1 MTTTV
6 PVTEEPK
13 VEEPKL
19 EPVEQKPEINYR
31 EEIQVRGEQLVAKV
45 KELLHEGNVRHVYI
59 KQDGHI
65 VMEFPLTVG
74 LVGVLAIPTLAAIGA
89 ISALIANCS
98 IEVVRVEMPEKT
110 PVEAPVAE

>member
-1 MTTTV
+1 MTQTV
-6 PVTEEPK
+6 PSTEEPK
-13 VEEPKL
+13 VEK
-19 EPVEQKPEINYR
+19 VEQKPEKNYR

-65 VMEFPLTVG
+65 IMEFPLTVG
-74 LVGVLAIPTLAAIGA
+74 LVGVLAIPTLAASGA

-98 IEVVRVEMPEKT
+98 IEIVRIEIPEKA
-110 PVEAPVAE
+110 PVEIPVTE

>member
-1 MTTTV
+1 MTQKV

-13 VEEPKL
+13 VEEPKV
-19 EPVEQKPEINYR
+19 EPVEKKPEINYR
-31 EEIQVRGEQLVAKV
+31 EEIQVRGEQLVEKV

-59 KQDGHI
+59 KQDGHV

-74 LVGVLAIPTLAAIGA
+74 LVGVLAVPTLAAIGA

-98 IEVVRVEMPEKT
+98 IEIVRVEMPEKA
-110 PVEAPVAE
+110 PVEAPVTE

>member
-1 MTTTV
+1 MTQTV
-6 PVTEEPK
+6 PVTEEPE
-13 VEEPKL
+13 V
-19 EPVEQKPEINYR
+19 EPVEQKPEKDYR

-65 VMEFPLTVG
+65 IMEFPLTVG

-98 IEVVRVEMPEKT
+98 IEVVRVKMPEKA
-110 PVEAPVAE
+110 PVEIPVTE

>member
-1 MTTTV
+1 MKQTV

-13 VEEPKL
+13 VE
-19 EPVEQKPEINYR
+19 QKPEIKYR
-31 EEIQVRGEQLVAKV
+31 EEIQVRGEHLVAKV

-65 VMEFPLTVG
+65 IMEFPLTVG

-98 IEVVRVEMPEKT
+98 IEVVRVGMPEKA
-110 PVEAPVAE
+110 PVEVPVKE

>member
-1 MTTTV
+1 MTQTV

-13 VEEPKL
+13 V

-65 VMEFPLTVG
+65 IMEFPLTVG

-98 IEVVRVEMPEKT
+98 IEVVRVEMPGKVPVET
-110 PVEAPVAE
+110 PVTE

>member
-1 MTTTV
+1 MTQTV

-13 VEEPKL
+13 VEQ
-19 EPVEQKPEINYR
+19 VEQKPEKNYR
-31 EEIQVRGEQLVAKV
+31 EEIQVRGEQLVTKV
-45 KELLHEGNVRHVYI
+45 KELLHEGNVRHIYI

-65 VMEFPLTVG
+65 IMEFPLTVG

-98 IEVVRVEMPEKT
+98 IEIVRVETLEKA
-110 PVEAPVAE
+110 PAEAPLTE

>member
-1 MTTTV
+1 MTQTA
-6 PVTEEPK
+6 PVVEEPK
-13 VEEPKL
+13 VEQ
-19 EPVEQKPEINYR
+19 VEQKPAKDYR
-31 EEIQVRGEQLVAKV
+31 EEIQVRGEQLLAKV

-65 VMEFPLTVG
+65 IMEFPLTVG

-98 IEVVRVEMPEKT
+98 IEVVRVEMPEKA
-110 PVEAPVAE
+110 PVETPITE

>member
-1 MTTTV
+1 MTQTV

-13 VEEPKL
+13 VE
-19 EPVEQKPEINYR
+19 PVEQKPEVKYR

-65 VMEFPLTVG
+65 IMEFPLTVG

-98 IEVVRVEMPEKT
+98 IEVVRVGTPEKA
-110 PVEAPVAE
+110 PVEVPVTEK